1 MLKRLHMLW
10 MLPLCAALAACD
22 RAVLS
27 PSGDIAERQRD
38 LLVTSTLL
46 MLLIVVPVMA
56 LIVFFAWRYRRTNTQ
71 ARYEP
76 NWHHSM
82 RLELVIWSVPLILII
97 CLGAL
102 TWIGSHHLDPF
113 RPLDRI
119 APGRPVPEDVRALQ
133 VNVVA
138 LDWKWLFI
146 YPQYG
151 VATVNE
157 LAIPVDRPISL
168 RLTASSVMNS
178 FYAPALAGQVYAMP
192 GMETQLHA
200 VLNEAGVSQGFSA
213 NYSGAGFSG
222 MRLTLRG
229 LAEADFDRWVATA
242 KSAKEPLT
250 RETYLALEK
259 PSENEPIRHYGS
271 VDSQLYTAI
280 LGMCVQPGKK
290 CTHEMMAGHAGHADH
305 HAPTNSVESR

>member
-1 MLKRLHMLW
+1 MSKRLPILW
-10 MLPLCAALAACD
+10 MLPLCLVLAACD
-22 RAVLS
+22 RAVLN

-38 LLVTSTLL
+38 LLLTSTWL

-56 LIVFFAWRYRRTNTQ
+56 LAGIFAWRYRQTNTQ

-76 NWHHSM
+76 NWQHSM
-82 RLELVIWSVPLILII
+82 RLELVIWSAPLLLII

-102 TWIGSHHLDPF
+102 TWIGSHHLDPY

-119 APGRPVPEDVRALQ
+119 APGQPVPEAAREVE

-157 LAIPVDRPISL
+157 LAIPVNRPISL
-168 RLTASSVMNS
+168 RLTGSSVMNS
-178 FYAPALAGQVYAMP
+178 FYAPALAGQIYTMP
-192 GMETQLHA
+192 GMETRLHA
-200 VLNEAGVSQGFSA
+200 VLNKVGVSEGFSA

-229 LAEADFDRWVATA
+229 LTQADFDQWVATA

-250 RETYLALEK
+250 RDTYLALEK

-271 VDSQLYTAI
+271 VDSQLYAAI
-280 LGMCVQPGKK
+280 LGMCLRPGNK
-290 CTHEMMAGHAGHADH
+290 CTHEMMAGHAGHH
-305 HAPTNSVESR
+305 PLP